1 MCSASCT
8 RHIGVINCLANT
20 VYLGKWRQQHWQP
33 PLRPAPQPPLARL
46 QSEVVVED
54 EDADQGGA
62 EVVVEAP
69 QEELQQHRVGLR
81 CLKEQ
86 PLQEGLSYQRQTEM
100 RRSRNKTGQSL
111 RPTGKQLPL
120 LKLLP
125 PPLNLL
131 LFLNLPLLKYQPPLL
146 NLLQ

>member
-1 MCSASCT
+1 MENVAVAASVA
-8 RHIGVINCLANT
+8 IGRAEDLDDRFDSEFKEV
-20 VYLGKWRQQHWQP
+20 G
-33 PLRPAPQPPLARL
+33 ARL

>member
-1 MCSASCT
+1 M
-8 RHIGVINCLANT
+8 HIGMINCLANT

-69 QEELQQHRVGLR
+69 QVELQQHRVGLR

-111 RPTGKQLPL
+111 RPTGKQLLL

-125 PPLNLL
+125 LPLNLL
-131 LFLNLPLLKYQPPLL
+131 PFLNLPLLKHQPPIL

>member
-1 MCSASCT
+1 M
-8 RHIGVINCLANT
+8 INCLANT

-46 QSEVVVED
+46 QSEVEVED
-54 EDADQGGA
+54 EGEDQGGA
-62 EVVVEAP
+62 EVVGEAP

>member
-1 MCSASCT
+1 M
-8 RHIGVINCLANT
+8 HIGMINCLANT

-69 QEELQQHRVGLR
+69 QVELQQHRVGLR

-111 RPTGKQLPL
+111 RPTGKQLLL

-125 PPLNLL
+125 LPLNLL
-131 LFLNLPLLKYQPPLL
+131 PFLNLPLLKYQPPLL

>member
-1 MCSASCT
+1 M
-8 RHIGVINCLANT
+8 INCLANT

-46 QSEVVVED
+46 QSEVEAED
-54 EDADQGGA
+54 EDEDQGGA
-62 EVVVEAP
+62 EVVGEAP
-69 QEELQQHRVGLR
+69 QGELHQRRVGLR
-81 CLKEQ
+81 YLKEQ

>member
-1 MCSASCT
+1 M
-8 RHIGVINCLANT
+8 INCLANT

-46 QSEVVVED
+46 QSEVEVED
-54 EDADQGGA
+54 EDGDQGGA

-86 PLQEGLSYQRQTEM
+86 PLQEGLSYQRQTEI

>member
-1 MCSASCT
+1 M
-8 RHIGVINCLANT
+8 INCLANT

-46 QSEVVVED
+46 QSEVEVED
-54 EDADQGGA
+54 EDGDQGGA

>member
-1 MCSASCT
+1 MTQFLESLWAAHHSP
-8 RHIGVINCLANT
+8 R
-20 VYLGKWRQQHWQP
+20 
-33 PLRPAPQPPLARL
+33 RPAPQPPLARL

-86 PLQEGLSYQRQTEM
+86 PLQEGRSYQRQTEM

-120 LKLLP
+120 LKLLL

-131 LFLNLPLLKYQPPLL
+131 LFLSLLLLKYQPPLL

>member
-8 RHIGVINCLANT
+8 RQLGVINCLANT

>member
-1 MCSASCT
+1 
-8 RHIGVINCLANT
+8 
-20 VYLGKWRQQHWQP
+20 
-33 PLRPAPQPPLARL
+33 
-46 QSEVVVED
+46 
-54 EDADQGGA
+54 
-62 EVVVEAP
+62 
-69 QEELQQHRVGLR
+69 
-81 CLKEQ
+81 
-86 PLQEGLSYQRQTEM
+86 M

-146 NLLQ
+146 NLLE

>member
-1 MCSASCT
+1 M
-8 RHIGVINCLANT
+8 INCLANT

-46 QSEVVVED
+46 QSEVEVED
-54 EDADQGGA
+54 EGADQG
-62 EVVVEAP
+62 EVVVVVEAP
-69 QEELQQHRVGLR
+69 REEPQQHRVGLR

-111 RPTGKQLPL
+111 RPTGKQLQL

-125 PPLNLL
+125 PPLDLL
-131 LFLNLPLLKYQPPLL
+131 LFLNLPLLK
-146 NLLQ
+146 N

>member
-1 MCSASCT
+1 M
-8 RHIGVINCLANT
+8 INCLANT

-46 QSEVVVED
+46 QSEVVAED
-54 EDADQGGA
+54 EGGDQGGA

-125 PPLNLL
+125 PPLDLL
-131 LFLNLPLLKYQPPLL
+131 LFLNLLLLKYQPPLL